1 MRFVWTIPLFGL
13 VLWACGSDDA
23 GFGDGGSSV
32 DALDCAPYCDEP
44 DTASSGD
51 DTASSGDDTGDTAV
65 DTAVDTADTADT
77 GEGGSGKPEGTGYD
91 VGDIVYDLAGTDQ
104 NGSDWSL
111 YGSKGLTQVLVIG
124 HAWDDN
130 TAYIADL
137 LPTLQAK
144 NTGLDATV
152 VLEQA
157 LDATTADQ
165 DDAADFADSLAL
177 ERVVWGA
184 DTASWAATTPKTYV
198 IDRNLQIQMAAVG
211 IVYADDLQAAIEG
224 SP

>member
-1 MRFVWTIPLFGL
+1 MRLVWTIPLFGL
-13 VLWACGSDDA
+13 VLWACGSDDP
-23 GFGDGGSSV
+23 GFGDGGSAV
-32 DALDCAPYCDEP
+32 DALDCAPYCEEP

-51 DTASSGDDTGDTAV
+51 DTATSGDDTGDDTGDTAADTAD
-65 DTAVDTADTADT
+65 DTAVDT
-77 GEGGSGKPEGTGYD
+77 GGSGTPEGTGYD
-91 VGDIVYDLAGTDQ
+91 VGDVAYDLTGTDQ

-111 YGSKGLTQVLVIG
+111 YGSKGVTQILVIG

-137 LPTLQAK
+137 LPGLQAK
-144 NTGLDATV
+144 NPGLDATV

-157 LDATTADQ
+157 LDATEADQ
-165 DDAADFADSLAL
+165 DDASDFADSLAL

-198 IDRNLQIQMAAVG
+198 IDRNLGIQMASVG
-211 IVYADDLQAAIEG
+211 IVYVEDLQAAVED